1 MIMNRTDYINE
12 GLRQLQD
19 LNFYKLITRDPTRK
33 TAADI
38 NNFLTFLKD
47 RKLLPVQHIQYLTTK
62 NPRTPIFYMLPKIH
76 KPNNPGRPIVS
87 GCDGPT
93 EKLSA
98 YVDSYIK
105 PLAQRVNSYLQ
116 DTNQFLQKLN
126 ELGQIPAN
134 SFLATID
141 VVALYTNIP
150 HRDGIL
156 AVKEA
161 LESRAEKQP
170 LTWVLLRML
179 HLVLTRTAFKFND
192 QYYEQ
197 TSGTSM
203 GSHCAPS
210 LAILFMAQLEDKF
223 LKTRHLSPLVW
234 WRYIDD
240 IFMIWPHSEEEL
252 YSFIEALNQVH
263 HSIKFTSDISQTE
276 VNFLDVKIYKDNKGN
291 ISTGLYTKPTDAHM
305 YLHYNSF
312 HPHHQKK
319 SIPYSQAIRLRR
331 ICSTEE
337 LYQKATRQL
346 TENLHQRGYPKNTI
360 KAAIR
365 KATQQDR
372 MTLLQPKQTKPIALY
387 LSQQPITHTTHPFVR
402 SYKKHTDFI
411 LFPRTH

>member
-1 MIMNRTDYINE
+1 MMPNRRFEPQWKHLKKKLLKSSDKTVVNLSDHCLTTDEKTLLSRGLSFCPQPPKADDILIHRDTLLFSRRLRLKHWFKDTEQQKPDPFASSTGWTPPSGKSLTLDTYINVVTNEILKYKSNPPKCQNLTEEANALLSLSQNKSLVIKPADKGGAIVIMNRTDYINE

-105 PLAQRVNSYLQ
+105 PLAQKVNSYLQ
-116 DTNQFLQKLN
+116 DINQFLQKMN

-161 LESRAEKQP
+161 LESHAEKQP

-179 HLVLTRTAFKFND
+179 HLVLTRKPSN
-192 QYYEQ
+192 
-197 TSGTSM
+197 SM
-203 GSHCAPS
+203 TNTTNRRLGP
-210 LAILFMAQLEDKF
+210 
-223 LKTRHLSPLVW
+223 VW
-234 WRYIDD
+234 GAA
-240 IFMIWPHSEEEL
+240 
-252 YSFIEALNQVH
+252 AL
-263 HSIKFTSDISQTE
+263 
-276 VNFLDVKIYKDNKGN
+276 
-291 ISTGLYTKPTDAHM
+291 
-305 YLHYNSF
+305 
-312 HPHHQKK
+312 
-319 SIPYSQAIRLRR
+319 QA
-331 ICSTEE
+331 
-337 LYQKATRQL
+337 
-346 TENLHQRGYPKNTI
+346 
-360 KAAIR
+360 
-365 KATQQDR
+365 
-372 MTLLQPKQTKPIALY
+372 
-387 LSQQPITHTTHPFVR
+387 
-402 SYKKHTDFI
+402 
-411 LFPRTH
+411 